1 MRNVFKCFSVNFG
14 IMKLSKTIKRFC
26 PFCNSHKEHKV
37 SQSKKKGAGTLTYG
51 SKSRVKRRGLGRG
64 FGSLGRYS
72 KKALSAWKRTG
83 KKSSK
88 KTDLRFE
95 CSSCNKSHAG
105 KNTVRT
111 KKVEFV

>member
-1 MRNVFKCFSVNFG
+1 
-14 IMKLSKTIKRFC
+14 MKLSKSVRRFC
-26 PFCNSHKEHKV
+26 PFCNVHGEHKV
-37 SQSKKKGAGTLTYG
+37 SQSKKRGAGTLSYG
-51 SKSRVKRRGLGRG
+51 SKSRVRRRGLGRG

-88 KTDLRFE
+88 KTDFRFE
-95 CSSCNKSHAG
+95 CSSCSKSHPG
-105 KNTVRT
+105 RSTVRT